1 MLEQTQN
8 SVRLISQQLLRQ
20 KIFELVAIDEQ
31 RQSAIPKEGISY
43 FSGDRNQVEARQEYN
58 GYAQSLVSVL
68 GDLSDIELIVVMALA
83 TYGDRHGSFD
93 RNAEFA
99 EAMEDARE
107 FVGTSKRDHVI
118 GNLSPKK
125 LSEYLP
131 AGLKRAKLD

>member
-1 MLEQTQN
+1 MELLTT
-8 SVRLISQQLLRQ
+8 RLKQ
-20 KIFELVAIDEQ
+20 KINQLVAIDEE

-43 FSGDRNQVEARQEYN
+43 FSADRNQVESRQEYS

-68 GDLSDIELIVVMALA
+68 DKLNDDELIVVTAL
-83 TYGDRHGSFD
+83 TIYGNPYGSFD
-93 RNAEFA
+93 GSAKFA
-99 EAMEDARE
+99 DAMEDARE
-107 FVGTSKRDHVI
+107 FVGTSKRDDVI